1 MSEWWTYRLGD
12 FLMFSPAT
20 YWRMVA
26 NYHQATWP
34 AQVVGL
40 VGGVAAL
47 WLTTLRGA
55 GAARVQALLLAVAW
69 LWVGW
74 AFHWQRY
81 STINW
86 AATYFALAF
95 AAQALMLAALAFTR
109 RAEVAAAGPGASQ
122 TAGWLLAVSGLVG
135 YPLIGAWAGQ
145 PWSHVEIFG
154 VSPEPT
160 ALVSLG
166 VLLAGPQQT
175 PRWGRWVLAVIPTL
189 SLLAGAATLLAMAR
203 L

>member
-26 NYHQATWP
+26 NYHRETWP
-34 AQVVGL
+34 AQLIGL
-40 VGGVAAL
+40 AGGVVAL
-47 WLTTLRGA
+47 WLTTLRDT
-55 GAARVQALLLAVAW
+55 GAARLQALLLAIAW

-86 AATYFALAF
+86 AASYLAVAF
-95 AAQALMLAALAFTR
+95 AAQALMLVALAFTR
-109 RAEVAAAGPGASQ
+109 RTEVAAAGHGALQ
-122 TAGWLLAVSGLVG
+122 TTGWLLAVTGLVL
-135 YPLIGAWAGQ
+135 YPLIGTWTGQ
-145 PWSHVEIFG
+145 PWNQLEIFG
-154 VSPEPT
+154 VSAEPT

-166 VLLAGPQQT
+166 LLLASRQQA
-175 PRWGRWVLAVIPTL
+175 PRWRHWMLAVIPAL